1 MKEIFKIKNITK
13 KFSSSSE
20 HATAL
25 KLKWPWMAV
34 ILKWIYFF
42 CKGYPLLIAFF
53 QKCKAIKKKETKPL
67 RKKKFIGSYTQHIL
81 LLAQNENV
89 DGAKALGVESIVSH
103 LIFLIL
109 GGLRSF
115 NRKSFRASPN
125 SHFELGGVYL

>member
-1 MKEIFKIKNITK
+1 MKQHLLQLRGYAENFKSRTSGIQMKNQ
-13 KFSSSSE
+13 FLS
-20 HATAL
+20 
-25 KLKWPWMAV
+25 
-34 ILKWIYFF
+34 
-42 CKGYPLLIAFF
+42 LL
-53 QKCKAIKKKETKPL
+53 E
-67 RKKKFIGSYTQHIL
+67 YIL

-125 SHFELGGVYL
+125 SHFELGGVYTKSEDRLC